1 MIIKVCGMRDS
12 RNIQEVSAL
21 AVNWIGL
28 IFYERSPRFIG
39 QSPTKQWTVDSG
51 QLTVKYRLS
60 QLSTVNCQ
68 LSTKKVGVFVNATIE
83 SMMETASAY
92 KLDYLQLHGNESPE
106 DCHTLQKRGYSLI
119 KAFPIA
125 SKEDF
130 KKTKEYEGRV
140 EYFLFD
146 TRCEGYGGSG
156 KRFDWS
162 ILTEYKGETPF
173 LLSGGIRPE
182 NAEAIRNF
190 RHPRFAGIDLN
201 SGFEIEPGLKDIDK
215 LKNFIQQILHLTV
228 MNRITNLFQTQKD
241 GILSVYFTAGYPNL
255 NDTASI
261 LKALQAKG
269 IHMVEVGIPFS
280 NPMADGPVIQEAAT
294 QALRNGMSLPLLF
307 EQMQEI
313 RSEIQIPIILMGYL
327 NPIMQ
332 YGFEKFCASCV
343 EASVDG
349 MIIPDLPYADYISD
363 YKEIADRHDLKMIML
378 ITPETSEERIR
389 LIDAHTSGFIYMVSS
404 AATTGAQQDF
414 NEQKQAYF
422 RRLNA
427 MNLQNPRMVGFG
439 ISNNATFEAATAHSS
454 GAIIGSKFVQ
464 LLKSEAT
471 PAEAVDKLLEALKQ

>member
-39 QSPTKQWTVDSG
+39 QSPKKQWTVDSG

-83 SMMETASAY
+83 SMMEKASAY

-119 KAFPIA
+119 KTFPIA

-140 EYFLFD
+140 DYFLFD

-201 SGFEIEPGLKDIDK
+201 SGFEIEPGLKDVDK
-215 LKNFIQQILHLTV
+215 LKNFIQQILHPAVETGRAPSPTV
-228 MNRITNLFQTQKD
+228 
-241 GILSVYFTAGYPNL
+241 
-255 NDTASI
+255 
-261 LKALQAKG
+261 
-269 IHMVEVGIPFS
+269 
-280 NPMADGPVIQEAAT
+280 
-294 QALRNGMSLPLLF
+294 
-307 EQMQEI
+307 
-313 RSEIQIPIILMGYL
+313 
-327 NPIMQ
+327 
-332 YGFEKFCASCV
+332 
-343 EASVDG
+343 
-349 MIIPDLPYADYISD
+349 
-363 YKEIADRHDLKMIML
+363 
-378 ITPETSEERIR
+378 
-389 LIDAHTSGFIYMVSS
+389 
-404 AATTGAQQDF
+404 
-414 NEQKQAYF
+414 
-422 RRLNA
+422 
-427 MNLQNPRMVGFG
+427 
-439 ISNNATFEAATAHSS
+439 
-454 GAIIGSKFVQ
+454 
-464 LLKSEAT
+464 
-471 PAEAVDKLLEALKQ
+471 